1 MRTRYGTSRS
11 TPPSRPGPGR
21 RFTTTASG
29 SAASPASARPRKHR
43 TYADHMCPHIP
54 DDPYGRTVDYPAD
67 VDTAWQ
73 RLRRV
78 VAGQPTPVLEA
89 LRDTAEQWV
98 GSAEGDGAPTA
109 WCVTTPRWCCASW
122 RRSSTP

>member
-1 MRTRYGTSRS
+1 
-11 TPPSRPGPGR
+11 
-21 RFTTTASG
+21 
-29 SAASPASARPRKHR
+29 
-43 TYADHMCPHIP
+43 MCPHIP

-109 WCVTTPRWCCASW
+109 WCVTAPRWCCASW

>member
-1 MRTRYGTSRS
+1 
-11 TPPSRPGPGR
+11 
-21 RFTTTASG
+21 
-29 SAASPASARPRKHR
+29 
-43 TYADHMCPHIP
+43 MCPHIP

-89 LRDTAEQWV
+89 LRDTAEQ
-98 GSAEGDGAPTA
+98 
-109 WCVTTPRWCCASW
+109 
-122 RRSSTP
+122 